1 MVGAGMGVAL
11 VPRMAAVPRDG
22 VAMREL
28 RADRPV
34 RHVVAAVRKGA
45 EEAAATAAVLTAL
58 RAAAEERAT

>member
-1 MVGAGMGVAL
+1 
-11 VPRMAAVPRDG
+11 MAAVPRGG

-45 EEAAATAAVLTAL
+45 EEGAAVATVLTAL
-58 RAAAEERAT
+58 RTAADARP